1 MIVLL
6 DTGPLGLITNPNQKN
21 VETIQCEEWIREL
34 VKKRVVICV
43 PEIAYYESRRKHVHL
58 KNEKALNR
66 LESFLNHP
74 RISYAPITTEIIKK
88 ASDLWGWARST
99 GQSTAHEK
107 SIDSDV
113 ILAATA
119 IIMSSRPEYV
129 VIATTNVKHLARY
142 TPAQEW
148 KQITL

>member
-6 DTGPLGLITNPNQKN
+6 DTGPLGLITNPNQNNTEAMQCQEWVWKL
-21 VETIQCEEWIREL
+21 VEKPI
-34 VKKRVVICV
+34 VVCV

-66 LESFLNHP
+66 LESFLKHP
-74 RISYAPITTEIIKK
+74 RISYAPLTTEIIKK
-88 ASDLWGWARST
+88 AADLWGWARST

-119 IIMSSRPEYV
+119 IIMSLRPEYV
-129 VIATTNVKHLARY
+129 VIATNVKHLARY
-142 TPAQEW
+142 TPAKEW